1 MPVTYQIVGCS
12 NPRGAEGVDYACNR
26 TVKTGDYTF
35 EASLLKHIRT
45 NRQLKRVP
53 SELLA

>member
-1 MPVTYQIVGCS
+1 MPITYQIVGCT
-12 NPRGAEGVDYACNR
+12 NPNGAEGVDYA
-26 TVKTGDYTF
+26 
-35 EASLLKHIRT
+35 T